1 MAEHANA
8 FHVPWWLRFS
18 HVQTVVPHL
27 DRRRHDVL
35 TEHIRHE
42 LADGDFVDVY
52 WLNRTRPGPLLIL
65 LPGMQGT
72 QDSTYV
78 RSLLSELSPRGLRA
92 AVLCHRGGAV
102 PNRRAPFYHAGFTDH
117 LAWLV
122 RFVREQEPHTPL
134 YGVGFSLGGSMLIR
148 YLAETG
154 HASHLSAA
162 AAVSLTFSLGSTA
175 RRACEGINQLYQ
187 LRVLNSYKRVARL
200 KAHLPEFA
208 SRVGTLN
215 GMRSI
220 QAFDEVFTAPLHGF
234 KDAEDYYERCSSQ
247 QFLPGIEVPFL
258 VLNAEDDPLVARDT
272 LPDARALREHVRLEL
287 TPHGGHLG
295 FMYQRSSGLG
305 YYPPA
310 RLISFF
316 LQEPSEAH
324 ESLSQDV
331 VGHALL
337 ALEAGDARGRADEHA
352 GAARPAQ

>member
-1 MAEHANA
+1 MAEHPHG
-8 FHVPWWLRFS
+8 FHVPWWLRYS

-27 DRRRHDVL
+27 DRRRHDVV

-42 LADGDFVDVY
+42 LPDGDFVDVY
-52 WLNRTRPGPLLIL
+52 WLRREDEGPLFIL

-72 QDSTYV
+72 QDATYI
-78 RSLLSELSPRGLRA
+78 RSLLSELSRRGLRA
-92 AVLCHRGGAV
+92 AVLCHRGGTV
-102 PNRRAPFYHAGFTDH
+102 PNRQAPFYHAGFTEH

-122 RFVREQEPHTPL
+122 GLVREQEPHTPL

-154 HASHLSAA
+154 HASQLSAA

-187 LRVLNSYKRVARL
+187 LRVLGSYKRTARL
-200 KAHLPEFA
+200 KGHLPEFA
-208 SRVGTLN
+208 SRLGRLN
-215 GMRSI
+215 GLRSI
-220 QAFDEVFTAPLHGF
+220 QDFDALFTAPLHGF
-234 KDAEDYYERCSSQ
+234 KDTDDYYGRCSSR
-247 QFLPGIEVPFL
+247 QFLSRIEVPFL
-258 VLNAEDDPLVARDT
+258 ILNAEDDPLVARDT
-272 LPDARALREHVRLEL
+272 LPDARELRAHVRLEL

-295 FMYQRSSGLG
+295 FLYPRSSGLG

-316 LQEPSEAH
+316 LQEQSEAH

-337 ALEAGDARGRADEHA
+337 ALEAGDARGRPDEHA

>member
-1 MAEHANA
+1 MAEPASV
-8 FHVPWWLRFS
+8 FHVPWWLRSS
-18 HVQTVVPHL
+18 HVQTVVPAL

-52 WLNRTRPGPLLIL
+52 WLNRTGTGPVFLV

-72 QDSTYV
+72 QNATYI
-78 RSLLSELSPRGLRA
+78 RSLMSELSRRGLRA

-102 PNRRAPFYHAGFTDH
+102 PNRRAPFYHAGFIDH

-122 RFVREQEPHTPL
+122 GFLREQEPQTPL

-154 HASHLSAA
+154 NASHLSAA
-162 AAVSLTFSLGSTA
+162 AAVSLTFSLASTA
-175 RRACEGINQLYQ
+175 RKACEGINQLYQ

-200 KAHLPEFA
+200 KHHLPEFT
-208 SRVGTLN
+208 SRLGTLN

-220 QAFDEVFTAPLHGF
+220 RAFDEVFTAPLHGF
-234 KDAEDYYERCSSQ
+234 NDAEDYYRRCSSQ
-247 QFLPGIEVPFL
+247 QFLSGIEVPFL
-258 VLNAEDDPLVARDT
+258 VLNAEDDPLIARDT
-272 LPDARALREHVRLEL
+272 IPEARALREHVRLEL

-295 FMYQRSSGLG
+295 FMYQHAAGLG

-337 ALEAGDARGRADEHA
+337 ALEAGDAGGRADEHV